1 MEAVDSLVTD
11 FLFASDVMVFL
22 FLSDVM
28 LFCGHGLSLGPAIA
42 DVVGDGAIVM
52 VVMLV
57 LIVDIS

>member
-1 MEAVDSLVTD
+1 MEAVDSLVLD
-11 FLFASDVMVFL
+11 FLFVSDVMVFL

-28 LFCGHGLSLGPAIA
+28 LFCGHGFNLVPVMV

>member
-11 FLFASDVMVFL
+11 FLFVSDVMVFL
-22 FLSDVM
+22 FLSGVM

-52 VVMLV
+52 VMMLV
-57 LIVDIS
+57 LVLGVS

>member
-1 MEAVDSLVTD
+1 
-11 FLFASDVMVFL
+11 MVFL

-52 VVMLV
+52 VMMLV
-57 LIVDIS
+57 LVLGIS